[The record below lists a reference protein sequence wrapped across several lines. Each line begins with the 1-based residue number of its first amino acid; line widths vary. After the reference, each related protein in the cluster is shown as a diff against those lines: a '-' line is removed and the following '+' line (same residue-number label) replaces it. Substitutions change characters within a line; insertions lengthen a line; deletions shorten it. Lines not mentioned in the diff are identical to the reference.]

1 MCFTVQL
8 SRFSFV
14 YCLAT
19 ACLLYHFQNPLSTT
33 FFNFLF
39 LYLSCF
45 CCDSV
50 ASCDSSYRIPLYF
63 RNVNNKFRFFAKT
76 LTILC
81 PVSAAKRL
89 SPGIYITLVLLLRSL
104 RACSL
109 GVVLVKVARHFYTY
123 QRANH
128 LQHPRFLYIYSLA
141 VYTFDE
147 LSQW

>member
-1 MCFTVQL
+1 M
-8 SRFSFV
+8 
-14 YCLAT
+14 
-19 ACLLYHFQNPLSTT
+19 
-33 FFNFLF
+33 
-39 LYLSCF
+39 
-45 CCDSV
+45 
-50 ASCDSSYRIPLYF
+50 
-63 RNVNNKFRFFAKT
+63 
-76 LTILC
+76 
-81 PVSAAKRL
+81 
-89 SPGIYITLVLLLRSL
+89 LLLRSL